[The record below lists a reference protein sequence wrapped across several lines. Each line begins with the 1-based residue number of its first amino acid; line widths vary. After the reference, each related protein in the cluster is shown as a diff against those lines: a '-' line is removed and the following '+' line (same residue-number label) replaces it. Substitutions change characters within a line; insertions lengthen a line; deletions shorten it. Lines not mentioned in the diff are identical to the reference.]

1 MSYTSPFTGDV
12 VQPTDVSYESI
23 TLTANLQL
31 VWPINGNLSTETPAA
46 RIMDVSASSAGLE
59 LRMPPADEVSVGQDA
74 LIKNTGANTFTVKT
88 SGGTGTIVAIAS
100 GTSRYIY
107 LTDNTTAAGSW
118 SNFQFGA
125 GTSSADAATLAG
137 AGLLASGLTLN
148 QSHPVESVVASQSF
162 VDGDRAKTYV
172 WGGGATSVTL
182 PSAVTV
188 GDDWFFLIKNN
199 GTGTLTVNTTGGQL
213 IDGGAS
219 KAFAP
224 NESAFIVSTGTAFVT
239 IGYGVSTQF
248 EFGVL
253 TKTVTTGTYTL
264 TANEAANTI
273 MIFNGTLSGNVTI
286 IVPPVINFYV
296 ISNQCSAPGGETLTI
311 STGAIGAN
319 TATVPAS
326 GQATVFC
333 DSTNILNAN
342 TTQAGGTSFS
352 LVNGNAGSPS
362 LNFGSETNTGVYRP
376 GAGRF
381 GISILGNLV
390 LDVDANG
397 INVTGAVNS
406 TTKLVTASGTAAA
419 PSITFTGDTD
429 TGIYRTGANGVGV
442 AANGAQVARF
452 ETTGLT
458 VTGNGS
464 FSGNVGAVD
473 GNFSGN
479 LESTGTGNFKGGIS
493 GGTF

>member
-1 MSYTSPFTGDV
+1 V
-12 VQPTDVSYESI
+12 
-23 TLTANLQL
+23 
-31 VWPINGNLSTETPAA
+31 
-46 RIMDVSASSAGLE
+46 
-59 LRMPPADEVSVGQDA
+59 
-74 LIKNTGANTFTVKT
+74 
-88 SGGTGTIVAIAS
+88 
-100 GTSRYIY
+100 
-107 LTDNTTAAGSW
+107 
-118 SNFQFGA
+118 
-125 GTSSADAATLAG
+125 
-137 AGLLASGLTLN
+137 
-148 QSHPVESVVASQSF
+148 
-162 VDGDRAKTYV
+162 
-172 WGGGATSVTL
+172 
-182 PSAVTV
+182 
-188 GDDWFFLIKNN
+188 
-199 GTGTLTVNTTGGQL
+199 
-213 IDGGAS
+213 
-219 KAFAP
+219 
-224 NESAFIVSTGTAFVT
+224 
-239 IGYGVSTQF
+239 
-248 EFGVL
+248 
-253 TKTVTTGTYTL
+253 
-264 TANEAANTI
+264 
-273 MIFNGTLSGNVTI
+273 
-286 IVPPVINFYV
+286 
-296 ISNQCSAPGGETLTI
+296 
-311 STGAIGAN
+311 GAN

-390 LDVDANG
+390 LDTDANG